1 MSVGK
6 KEEDVSYI
14 CSDLLVWALVELG
27 QRWVVIA
34 ATLGEL
40 RGFEYG
46 TIVSQKRSVLMITQ
60 TARMLGKP
68 T

>member
-6 KEEDVSYI
+6 KEENVPYI

-34 ATLGEL
+34 VTLGEL
-40 RGFEYG
+40 RGFE
-46 TIVSQKRSVLMITQ
+46 
-60 TARMLGKP
+60 
-68 T
+68 